1 MEIPTKNSDKGQQT
15 KMLLK
20 MGFTTYIFQ
29 AIFSTFQ
36 IFYELFSTLTVGC
49 CFQKSDENFKEK
61 KQIILDKTS
70 IKMWEKKHGRTE
82 ERLLKNL
89 SGHKDYGWKNAA
101 FKLDA

>member
-36 IFYELFSTLTVGC
+36 LLYELFPTLTAAAATR
-49 CFQKSDENFKEK
+49 NLTRILRK
-61 KQIILDKTS
+61 KTK
-70 IKMWEKKHGRTE
+70 
-82 ERLLKNL
+82 
-89 SGHKDYGWKNAA
+89 
-101 FKLDA
+101 